1 MDKREIWQFAKI
13 LAVRE
18 SDLKGL
24 NEYLLR
30 KIYDRINAFQTQIE
44 GLKKEINELEAD
56 NTFKHSQ
63 IKNQLKYIKELE
75 SRLNQQ

>member
-1 MDKREIWQFAKI
+1 MKMDKREIWQFAKI

-30 KIYDRINAFQTQIE
+30 KIYDRINAF
-44 GLKKEINELEAD
+44 
-56 NTFKHSQ
+56 
-63 IKNQLKYIKELE
+63 
-75 SRLNQQ
+75 